1 MRRHTDYVFIK
12 HMPPFDHF
20 SDDNHLN
27 GIIRQYLR
35 KAKIKP
41 EHKLGFHSLR
51 HSAGSIMLEMNTEL
65 PVISQILGHT
75 STDITAVYL
84 KTDLERLREC
94 VLDPEEFS

>member
-1 MRRHTDYVFIK
+1 
-12 HMPPFDHF
+12 
-20 SDDNHLN
+20 
-27 GIIRQYLR
+27 
-35 KAKIKP
+35 
-41 EHKLGFHSLR
+41 
-51 HSAGSIMLEMNTEL
+51 MLEMDTEL